1 MRELPEIVLV
11 CVNRLSRGKFP
22 GLNIHGYVK
31 NKTKKAPMTFNVVIS
46 EGVLPPTVRQPIT
59 KLQLTKNLFI
69 IKGLISA
76 FLSEKH
82 QKNNTFRSVVMA
94 GFHTIR

>member
-46 EGVLPPTVRQPIT
+46 REFFDGKTANH
-59 KLQLTKNLFI
+59 K
-69 IKGLISA
+69 A
-76 FLSEKH
+76 AADE
-82 QKNNTFRSVVMA
+82 
-94 GFHTIR
+94 

>member
-11 CVNRLSRGKFP
+11 CVTRLSRGKFP

-46 EGVLPPTVRQPIT
+46 KGVLPPTVRQPIT
-59 KLQLTKNLFI
+59 NE
-69 IKGLISA
+69 A
-76 FLSEKH
+76 
-82 QKNNTFRSVVMA
+82 SVDKEFCYQQ
-94 GFHTIR
+94 GPN